1 MATHAIGK
9 GNTLVGICLDQK
21 AKAILGRA
29 ALGDNRSL
37 AAFILHHALENLK
50 QVKPTLAQE
59 VQAIREERLR
69 MKQGI
74 ACLAVAILCIFS
86 GGDQLRLARRVSRNG
101 KRVEEVAI

>member
-9 GNTLVGICLDQK
+9 NNTLVGICIDRQ

-29 ALGDNRSL
+29 ATEDDRSL

-59 VQAIREERLR
+59 VQAIKEERLR
-69 MKQGI
+69 MRRAI
-74 ACLAVAILCIFS
+74 VCLFVGLLAI
-86 GGDQLRLARRVSRNG
+86 GTATELRRSPRGRRVEQ
-101 KRVEEVAI
+101 EEIA